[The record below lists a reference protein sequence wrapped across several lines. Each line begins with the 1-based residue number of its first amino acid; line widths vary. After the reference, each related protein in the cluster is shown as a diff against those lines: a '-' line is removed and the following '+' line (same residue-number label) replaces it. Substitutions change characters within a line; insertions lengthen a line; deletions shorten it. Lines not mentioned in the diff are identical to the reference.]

1 MLEEQDL
8 KKARDFIAENNKDQA
23 SKILWGLYQSHN
35 LKIKLNTILSLLVIL
50 DHFTENEKLLEITEE
65 GLKITSMLKDKG
77 VEIYLLTEKC
87 NFLLSK
93 TGFMIYRQKNL
104 KLSANVFKWIGFST
118 EQEKNEFET
127 IIQQRK
133 ETEQEMQKLEIVIAD
148 FIKDSKNH
156 YFNGNIF
163 LRLGDFYSAKF
174 LNDQLDLM
182 IGGKIRS
189 KIGNIYFIRKWNLDK
204 WLLYKKEDRKKIKD
218 DWSKCVYFFK
228 SAILNFKSGGH
239 DTEMAH
245 ACYNFALK
253 YKLVFRFRKAKK
265 LLEQAQK
272 IAEKCNEKRL
282 LSKIILFRKELADR
296 NKNIRNYVEEYG
308 LDLP

>member
-1 MLEEQDL
+1 MSEEQDL
-8 KKARDFIAENNKDQA
+8 KRARDFIAENNKDQS

-35 LKIKLNTILSLLVIL
+35 LKIKLDTILSLLVIL
-50 DHFTENEKLLEITEE
+50 DHFTENEKLLEIIEE
-65 GLKITSMLKDKG
+65 GLKITSILKDKG
-77 VEIYLLTEKC
+77 IETYLLTEKC
-87 NFLLSK
+87 NFLLNK
-93 TGFMIYRQKNL
+93 IGFMIYRQKNL

-118 EQEKNEFET
+118 EREKNEFET

-133 ETEQEMQKLEIVIAD
+133 EKEQEIQKLEIIISD

-156 YFNGNIF
+156 YFNGNIS
-163 LRLGDFYSAKF
+163 LRLGDFYSSKF

-182 IGGKIRS
+182 MGGKIRS

-204 WLLYKKEDRKKIKD
+204 WLLYKNEDRKKIKG
-218 DWSKCVYFFK
+218 DWNKCVYFFK
-228 SAILNFKSGGH
+228 LAISNFKSGGH

-245 ACYNFALK
+245 AYYNFAIK
-253 YKLVFRFRKAKK
+253 YKLVFQFRKARK
-265 LLEQAQK
+265 LLERAQEL
-272 IAEKCNEKRL
+272 AEKCNEKRL
-282 LSKIILFRKELADR
+282 LSQIVLFRKELTDR